1 MLSRENCHCF
11 RLIVLRW
18 AEAVSDAARERAQ
31 KPQKPHPQFLPRR
44 EGRGMLLGMLDIN
57 ANKLFIDYILN
68 VDYILSLIIIL
79 NSQFL
84 KAFRASVGLP
94 LESNAPLL

>member
-1 MLSRENCHCF
+1 MF
-11 RLIVLRW
+11 IVYW
-18 AEAVSDAARERAQ
+18 
-31 KPQKPHPQFLPRR
+31 
-44 EGRGMLLGMLDIN
+44 M
-57 ANKLFIDYILN
+57 
-68 VDYILSLIIIL
+68 LIIILNSQFSTL